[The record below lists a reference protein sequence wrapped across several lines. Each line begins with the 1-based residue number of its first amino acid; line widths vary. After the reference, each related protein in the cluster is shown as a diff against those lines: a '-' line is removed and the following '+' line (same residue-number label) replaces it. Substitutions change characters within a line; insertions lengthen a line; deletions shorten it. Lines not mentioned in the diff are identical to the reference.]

1 MKKIILFVLFFAPL
15 FTSSISFSL
24 PTLKFGDP
32 LPANAFVE
40 LAKAINPAVVNIS
53 TKIMPKFRGRN
64 GGGGYRDPFLDM
76 LEDMYGIPAQ
86 PMQVRPVTALGT
98 GFLIREDGLIL
109 TNNHVI
115 AGADEIEVQIAEG
128 TGKFVKAK
136 LIGSDDRTDIA
147 LIKIE
152 GSKYPVLEMGSSADL
167 QVGEWVAAF
176 GNPLGNG
183 HTMTKGIISA
193 KGRSLSEIN
202 KFPLIQTDTPI
213 NPGNSGGPLV
223 NMKGQVIGVNSAI
236 AANAQG
242 IGFAIPID
250 EVKKLLPQLEKNGRI
265 KKGYLGVALADLD
278 PQAAQAL
285 GLKDLEGAVIAQ
297 VVPRSPAAKAGFKPY
312 DVITD
317 FDGKKVKD
325 TTELLDA
332 VADAPFGKTV
342 SAKIIREGRPLT
354 LSVAIGE
361 QIEPAKKLQ
370 TTKKFNGAK
379 APHNLGFQLA
389 EPSPELI
396 QEYNLDPENKK
407 PVVVQVEPRSL
418 SAMAGLQIGDLI
430 LDVNRKEVNSPAD
443 VFKQIKKGMNTLR
456 LLRSDRVI
464 FLMLDVPS

>member
-1 MKKIILFVLFFAPL
+1 MKKIILCFLFVLSSYSFA
-15 FTSSISFSL
+15 L
-24 PTLKFGDP
+24 PSLKFGDP

-53 TKIMPKFRGRN
+53 TKIMPKFRGR
-64 GGGGYRDPFLDM
+64 GGGGNRDPFLDM

-86 PMQVRPVTALGT
+86 PVQMRPATALGT
-98 GFLIREDGLIL
+98 GFIIREDGLIL

-115 AGADEIEVQIAEG
+115 AGADEIEVQINEG
-128 TGKFVKAK
+128 TGKFIKAK

-152 GSKYPVLEMGSSADL
+152 GSKYPVLEMGSSNDL

-297 VVPRSPAAKAGFKPY
+297 VERGGPAAKAGLKPY
-312 DVITD
+312 DVITE
-317 FDGKKVKD
+317 FNGKKVKD
-325 TTELLDA
+325 STELRDA
-332 VADAPFGKTV
+332 VADAPMGKAV
-342 SAKIIREGRPLT
+342 STKIIREGRPVT
-354 LSVAIGE
+354 LNVAVNDRV
-361 QIEPAKKLQ
+361 EPKKANSED
-370 TTKKFNGAK
+370 KKYSGSK

-407 PVVVQVEPRSL
+407 PVVVQVEPRSV
-418 SAMAGLQIGDLI
+418 SAMSGMQIGDLI

-443 VFKQIKKGMNTLR
+443 VFKQLKKGTNTLR

-464 FLMLDVPS
+464 FLMMDVPG